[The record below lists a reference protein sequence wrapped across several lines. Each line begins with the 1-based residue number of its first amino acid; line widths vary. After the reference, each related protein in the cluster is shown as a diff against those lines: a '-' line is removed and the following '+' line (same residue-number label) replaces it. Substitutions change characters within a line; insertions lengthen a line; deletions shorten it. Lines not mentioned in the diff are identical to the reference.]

1 LTDDGP
7 LEVAGDAARDTA
19 AERNSKSRRGRLT
32 VPRPPSAGRAID
44 RQGYGQTTVAQ
55 IAAAA
60 EISTRTFFGYFAS
73 KEDLLFPDS
82 QARVQAV
89 PDAIGQRRP
98 GDRPVEVLLRALE
111 HVAASDA
118 EMISPWRP
126 SASG

>member
-1 LTDDGP
+1 MVRTP
-7 LEVAGDAARDTA
+7 RTVM
-19 AERNSKSRRGRLT
+19 RGTRI
-32 VPRPPSAGRAID
+32 P
-44 RQGYGQTTVAQ
+44 
-55 IAAAA
+55 AA

-89 PDAIGQRRP
+89 LDAIDQRRP

-118 EMISPWRP
+118 DMISPWRP